1 MIYRALNWFFR
12 NRQTGDITIAQ
23 IPNLILWIVIVAAA
37 ARWIAPTSGSLA
49 LALTLVV
56 NGGLLLWA
64 ADEIFRGVNP
74 WRRCLG
80 AAVLIGVLVT
90 LIGWQN

>member
-1 MIYRALNWFFR
+1 MYRALNCFFR

-23 IPNLILWIVIVAAA
+23 MPNLILWVVIVAAA
-37 ARWIAPTSGSLA
+37 ARLIAPASGNLA

-56 NGGLLLWA
+56 NGGLMLWA
-64 ADEIFRGVNP
+64 ADEIARGVNP

-80 AAVLIGVLVT
+80 AAVLIVVLVS
-90 LIGWQN
+90 LIGSQK